1 MLAMPPDAEPERLLH
16 QVAWEWL
23 RLLASGQADRAMA
36 MLDEPNSYGHLWSP
50 DQLERVIRDAFGHTG
65 RPLAVTAPDA
75 VEGSDRFSCIRLKD
89 GSGYSVELALPLDGA
104 WSDLTVQL
112 EFLGRPGA
120 LAMVLHD
127 VHVL

>member
-1 MLAMPPDAEPERLLH
+1 MPPDAEAAQHLRR
-16 QVAWEWL
+16 VAREWL
-23 RLLASGQADRAMA
+23 RLLASGQAVQAMA
-36 MLDEPNSYGHLWSP
+36 MLDEPDSYGHLWFP
-50 DQLERVIRDAFGHTG
+50 AKLERVIRDELGHTG

-75 VEGSDRFSCIRLKD
+75 VEGSDRFSCIRLED
-89 GSGYSVELALPLDGA
+89 GSGYSVEVALPLDGV

-112 EFLGRPGA
+112 EFLGRPGG